1 MIDYFAL
8 LGEPRRP
15 WLDSELLKQKFLAL
29 SSSVHPDRVHN
40 LGEAERAAAQER
52 YTDLNA
58 AYNGLREPRERLHH
72 LLELE
77 RGALP
82 KDVQRIPGELMDISL
97 EVGQACREADAFLAE
112 KAKVTSPLLQVTFF
126 ERSEGFRDKLQALR
140 RKMDALNDRLNEE
153 LKQVDDAWQANA
165 DIDGTW
171 QTNIEAH
178 GPFLTRLEELYRLFS
193 YFARWTAQIQ
203 ERIVRLSF

>member
-58 AYNGLREPRERLHH
+58 AYNCLREPRERLHH
-72 LLELE
+72 LLDLE
-77 RGALP
+77 RGALS

-126 ERSEGFRDKLQALR
+126 ERSEGFRDKLQGLR
-140 RKMDALNDRLNEE
+140 QKIEGLNNRLNEE
-153 LKQVDDAWQANA
+153 LKQVDDSWQASLEKR
-165 DIDGTW
+165 GSLL
-171 QTNIEAH
+171 
-178 GPFLTRLEELYRLFS
+178 PRLEELHRLFS